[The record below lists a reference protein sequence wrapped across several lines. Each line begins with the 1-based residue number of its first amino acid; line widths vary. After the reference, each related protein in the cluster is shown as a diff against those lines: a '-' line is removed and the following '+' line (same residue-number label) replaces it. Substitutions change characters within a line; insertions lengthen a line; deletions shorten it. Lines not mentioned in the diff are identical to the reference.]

1 MEVLNKS
8 ERRKSFVFFLLFFVI
23 TVVILIVAIFFN
35 VAFPFVENR
44 LLKNENE
51 KMKQEM
57 QIQNQFS
64 FELERVKSAVDSI
77 GVVGQNDFFNEKL
90 ALSVLADMYKQL
102 PKDSLQN
109 KTMYNNTIMTY
120 KSLIDA
126 KKEIKHLSINQATMD
141 SLSQINQVLKE
152 EYEKIK
158 TDLEVCRQLYQAQ

>member
-8 ERRKSFVFFLLFFVI
+8 ERRKSFLFFLLFFVL
-23 TVVILIVAIFFN
+23 TVVLLVGAIFFN
-35 VAFPFVENR
+35 VAFPFVENE
-44 LLKNENE
+44 LLKKENQ

-57 QIQNQFS
+57 QIQDDFS
-64 FELERVKSAVDSI
+64 FQLERVKNAVDSM
-77 GVVGQNDFFNEKL
+77 GVAGQNDFFNEKL

-126 KKEIKHLSINQATMD
+126 KKEIKHLSLNQSTMD
-141 SLSQINQVLKE
+141 SLSNINKVLKE
-152 EYEKIK
+152 EYEKMK
-158 TDLEVCRQLYQAQ
+158 TDLEVCKQLYQAQ